1 MEKSKEVDVIVLLL
15 LAFNLTLEDAIEM
28 GLKESPIYLKAKK
41 NFIIEQK
48 TNSFVYSELLP
59 EINGGYSWMKTQSE
73 TGGVSLFDT
82 TSGYSLSASWEVGPG
97 DLFNSF
103 GTHYRNSSAYYS
115 FVEAQNSVIYNIA
128 FQYLKTLMM
137 QKLLESRNAGV
148 KRTEKNL
155 SLIEE
160 KKELGLASNAEV
172 LKAKVDYFQSRIN
185 LLDTK
190 KQARVSALMLNNI
203 LGLTAKDSL
212 ELEEPKIEFQ
222 IPSKDSIQYMAMETD
237 PLYNKYKSEASAA
250 KYDLLG
256 GTTEDLFSLSLFTD
270 FQHSGDKFPSS
281 SGLRNNYDYSIGLA
295 ITVPI
300 FTGFSR
306 WNKYTVNR
314 LNKDLADIN
323 LHDRERGLAVVVEDE
338 YLSYKET
345 EEKLDL
351 AVATLEFAQESHN
364 ATIERYTL
372 GEASVI
378 EFLEAEEDLLEAEY
392 SMTQARFDWYLSV
405 YKIKK
410 LTGSL
415 IIE

>member
-1 MEKSKEVDVIVLLL
+1 MIVLLL
-15 LAFNLTLEDAIEM
+15 LAFNLALEDAIEM

-48 TNSFVYSELLP
+48 TNSFVHSELLP
-59 EINGGYSWMKTQSE
+59 EINGGYSWMRTHSE
-73 TGGVSLFDT
+73 TEGFSPFDT
-82 TSGYSLSASWEVGPG
+82 TSGYSLSATWEVGPG
-97 DLFNSF
+97 DLFNSL

-115 FVEAQNSVIYNIA
+115 FVDAQNSVIYDIA

-148 KRTEKNL
+148 DRTEKNL
-155 SLIEE
+155 HLIEE
-160 KKELGLASNAEV
+160 KKALGLASNAEV
-172 LKAKVDYFQSRIN
+172 LKAKVDYFQSKIN

-203 LGLTAKDSL
+203 LGLSARDSL
-212 ELEEPKIEFQ
+212 ELEEPEIEFE
-222 IPSKDSIQYMAMETD
+222 IPAKDSILYMAMEND
-237 PLYNKYKSEASAA
+237 PLYNKYKSESSAA

-256 GTTEDLFSLSLFTD
+256 GTTEDLFSVSFFGD
-270 FQHSGDKFPSS
+270 FHYLGDDFPSTS
-281 SGLRNNYDYSIGLA
+281 VLQDNYDYSIGLTV
-295 ITVPI
+295 TVPI

-306 WNKYTVNR
+306 WNKLTVNR
-314 LNKDLADIN
+314 LKKDLADIN
-323 LHDRERGLAVVVEDE
+323 LRDKKRELNVAVEDE

-364 ATIERYTL
+364 AAVERYTL

-405 YKIKK
+405 YKVKR
-410 LTGSL
+410 L
-415 IIE
+415 IGNLIVE

>member
-1 MEKSKEVDVIVLLL
+1 LI
-15 LAFNLTLEDAIEM
+15 LEDAIEV

-59 EINGGYSWMKTQSE
+59 EINGGYSWIKTQSE
-73 TGGVSLFDT
+73 SQGISSFDT
-82 TSGYSLSASWEVGPG
+82 TSGYSLSASWELGPE

-115 FVEAQNSVIYNIA
+115 FVEAQNSVIYDIV

-137 QKLLESRNAGV
+137 QKLLKSRKAGV
-148 KRTEKNL
+148 ERTEKNL
-155 SLIEE
+155 LLIEE
-160 KKELGLASNAEV
+160 KKALGLASNAEV
-172 LKAKVDYFQSRIN
+172 LKAKVDYFQSKIN

-190 KQARVSALMLNNI
+190 KQARVSALMLNNT

-212 ELEEPKIEFQ
+212 ELEEPRIEFK
-222 IPSKDSIQYMAMETD
+222 IPSKDSIQSMTMRKD
-237 PLYNKYKSEASAA
+237 PLYNKYKSESSAA

-256 GTTEDLFSLSLFTD
+256 GTTEDLFSVSFFTD
-270 FQHSGDKFPSS
+270 FQHTGDEFPSS
-281 SGLRNNYDYSIGLA
+281 SVLRNNYDYSIGLS

-306 WNKYTVNR
+306 FNKYTINR
-314 LNKDLADIN
+314 LKKDLADIN
-323 LHDRERGLAVVVEDE
+323 LADRERELAVAVENG
-338 YLSYKET
+338 YLSYSET
-345 EEKLDL
+345 EEKLGL
-351 AVATLEFAQESHN
+351 ARATLEFAQESHN
-364 ATIERYTL
+364 ATNERYTL

-378 EFLEAEEDLLEAEY
+378 EFLEAEEDLFEAEY

-405 YKIKK
+405 YKIKR
-410 LTGSL
+410 LTGKL
-415 IIE
+415 INQ

>member
-1 MEKSKEVDVIVLLL
+1 VIFLLL

-73 TGGVSLFDT
+73 TEGVTFFDT
-82 TSGYSLSASWEVGPG
+82 TSGYSLSASWELGPG
-97 DLFNSF
+97 DVFNSF

-115 FVEAQNSVIYNIA
+115 FVEAQNSVIYDIA

-148 KRTEKNL
+148 ARTEKNL
-155 SLIEE
+155 HLIEE
-160 KKELGLASNAEV
+160 KKALGLASNAEV
-172 LKAKVDYFQSRIN
+172 LKAKVDYFQSKIN

-212 ELEEPKIEFQ
+212 ELEEPQVEFE
-222 IPSKDSIQYMAMETD
+222 IPSRDSIQYMAMETD
-237 PLYNKYKSEASAA
+237 PLYNKYKSESSAA

-256 GTTEDLFSLSLFTD
+256 GTMEDLFSVSFFAD
-270 FQHSGDKFPSS
+270 FQHTGDEFPSS
-281 SGLRNNYDYSIGLA
+281 STLRDNYDYSIGLA

-306 WNKYTVNR
+306 FNKYNINR
-314 LNKDLADIN
+314 LKKDLADIN
-323 LHDRERGLAVVVEDE
+323 LQDRERELAVAVEDE
-338 YLSYKET
+338 YLSYQET

-351 AVATLEFAQESHN
+351 AKATLEFARESHE
-364 ATIERYTL
+364 ATNERYTL

-405 YKIKK
+405 YKVKR
-410 LTGSL
+410 LTGRL
-415 IIE
+415 NLK

>member
-1 MEKSKEVDVIVLLL
+1 VVFLLL

-28 GLKESPIYLKAKK
+28 GLKKSPIYLRAKK

-73 TGGVSLFDT
+73 TGGVSFFDT
-82 TSGYSLSASWEVGPG
+82 TSGYSLSASWELGPG

-115 FVEAQNSVIYNIA
+115 FVEAQNSVIFDIA

-137 QKLLESRNAGV
+137 QKLLESRKAGV
-148 KRTEKNL
+148 ERTEKNL
-155 SLIEE
+155 NLIEE
-160 KKELGLASNAEV
+160 KKTLGLASNAEV
-172 LKAKVDYFQSRIN
+172 LKAKVDYFQSKIN

-203 LGLTAKDSL
+203 LGLTAKDSP
-212 ELEEPKIEFQ
+212 ELEEPQIEFE
-222 IPSKDSIQYMAMETD
+222 IFSKDSIQYMAMETD
-237 PLYNKYKSEASAA
+237 PLYNKYKSESSAA
-250 KYDLLG
+250 KCDLLG
-256 GTTEDLFSLSLFTD
+256 GTTEDLFSVSLFTD
-270 FQHSGDKFPSS
+270 FQHAGEEFPSS
-281 SGLRNNYDYSIGLA
+281 AVLRDNYDYSIGLS

-300 FTGFSR
+300 FNGFSR
-306 WNKYTVNR
+306 FNKYTINR
-314 LNKDLADIN
+314 LKKDLADIN
-323 LHDRERGLAVVVEDE
+323 LQDRERELTVAVEDG
-338 YLSYKET
+338 YLSYQET

-351 AVATLEFAQESHN
+351 AEATLEFAHESHD
-364 ATIERYTL
+364 ATNERYTL

-405 YKIKK
+405 YKIKRLTGK
-410 LTGSL
+410 LTV
-415 IIE
+415 E

>member
-1 MEKSKEVDVIVLLL
+1 VIFLLF

-73 TGGVSLFDT
+73 TDGVSFFDT
-82 TSGYSLSASWEVGPG
+82 TSGYSLSASWELDPG

-115 FVEAQNSVIYNIA
+115 FAEAQNSVIYDIA

-137 QKLLESRNAGV
+137 QKLLESRKAGV
-148 KRTEKNL
+148 ERTEKNL
-155 SLIEE
+155 NLIEE
-160 KKELGLASNAEV
+160 KKTLGLASNAEV

-190 KQARVSALMLNNI
+190 KEARVAALMLNNI

-212 ELEEPKIEFQ
+212 ELEEPQVEFE
-222 IPSKDSIQYMAMETD
+222 IPSIDSIQYMAMETD

-256 GTTEDLFSLSLFTD
+256 GTTEDLFSVSFFTD
-270 FQHSGDKFPSS
+270 FEHSGDEFPSS
-281 SGLRNNYDYSIGLA
+281 SALRDNYDYSIGLS

-306 WNKYTVNR
+306 FNTYTINK
-314 LNKDLADIN
+314 LKKDLADIN
-323 LHDRERGLAVVVEDE
+323 LKDRERELSVEVEDE
-338 YLSYKET
+338 YLSYQET

-351 AVATLEFAQESHN
+351 AGATLEFARESHE
-364 ATIERYTL
+364 ATNERYTL

-405 YKIKK
+405 YKIKR

-415 IIE
+415 NIK